1 MSAPRSKKPSNL
13 ITISLSKSVNSLL
26 RAVAVID
33 PSKLVIILDNV
44 DKYEHSTVNAAF
56 LRHASLFQSLDCH
69 LTFTIQSSLLD
80 NPVGDGV
87 EESFGIFAMPMLP
100 VFLRHTRNPDPAV
113 LAKLRQAVYLRVPQS
128 LFAGGD
134 AAADQIILASGDC
147 WRDLLRLP
155 EAALFSADD
164 RSRPIRTSRPR
175 PNRWPRRH
183 RHLGAYCDRRTPG
196 HFYHPHR
203 SR

>member
-100 VFLRHTRNPDPAV
+100 VFLRHTRNPDPAIS
-113 LAKLRQAVYLRVPQS
+113 AYPSHS
-128 LFAGGD
+128 LPVATPPRTKSSSPPATAGGTCFASRKPHCSAPTT
-134 AAADQIILASGDC
+134 AAAL
-147 WRDLLRLP
+147 
-155 EAALFSADD
+155 
-164 RSRPIRTSRPR
+164 
-175 PNRWPRRH
+175 
-183 RHLGAYCDRRTPG
+183 
-196 HFYHPHR
+196 
-203 SR
+203 